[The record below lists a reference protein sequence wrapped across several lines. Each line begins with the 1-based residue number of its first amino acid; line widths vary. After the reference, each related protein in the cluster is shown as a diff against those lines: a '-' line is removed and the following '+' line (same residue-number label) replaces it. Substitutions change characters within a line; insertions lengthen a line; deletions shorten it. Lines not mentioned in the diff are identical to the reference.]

1 MEDYAILHD
10 NKFLLAALDKSAD
23 GILIADGKG
32 MVVYVNDAYE
42 RTTGLSREIMVGN
55 HLAELQA
62 KKVFNESAT
71 LQVLETRNTAY
82 LEHRYSTG
90 KSAVT
95 TATPIFRGEEIVG
108 VLNNTRNITELVQL
122 REELSQTYAEARQA
136 RQEVKLYRSEQMNIA
151 GIVAISEKMRQ
162 VLELAETASLY
173 DSTVCIFGETGTGKE
188 VIAKFIHQ
196 NSPRRKQPF
205 IKFNCAAIP
214 AELFES
220 ELFGYEPGAFTGAS
234 GKGKIGLFEL
244 ANGGSILLDEIGE
257 LPVDKQSKLLRVL
270 QEGEFYRVGGSAPVR
285 LDVRVISAS
294 NRDLEAEVR
303 RGAFRADLLFRLNV
317 LPIRI
322 PPLRER
328 REDIQPL
335 VAAFLQYLNRKYKQ
349 TVAIEEAAMAMLHE
363 YHYPG
368 NVRELQNL
376 IEYLFVTALDGW
388 IVVGSLPPKLI
399 TDSFSEMMVAGAWA
413 STLDQLVGAYEKTVL
428 EMVLRQYPS
437 LTQAAAALGVHASTL
452 SRKLRRYKLPAFSR
466 HKTAGE

>member
-1 MEDYAILHD
+1 MKEYAILQDH
-10 NKFLLAALDKSAD
+10 KFLLTALDKSAD
-23 GILIADGKG
+23 GILIADGEG
-32 MVVYVNDAYE
+32 LVVYVNEAYE
-42 RTTGLSREIMVGN
+42 RTTGLSRELMVGKN
-55 HLAELQA
+55 LADLQSSNL
-62 KKVFNESAT
+62 FNESAT
-71 LQVLETRNTAY
+71 LQVLETRRTVY

-90 KSAVT
+90 KNAVT
-95 TATPIFRGEEIVG
+95 TATPIFQGEEIVG

-122 REELSQTYAEARQA
+122 REELNQSYVAARHA
-136 RQEVKLYRSEQMNIA
+136 RQEVNLYRAEQMNIA
-151 GIVAISEKMRQ
+151 GIVAVSETMRR
-162 VLELAETASLY
+162 VLDLAETASGY
-173 DSTVCIFGETGTGKE
+173 DSTVCIYGETGTGKE
-188 VIAKFIHQ
+188 LIAKFIHQ

-220 ELFGYEPGAFTGAS
+220 ELFGYEAGAFTGAS
-234 GKGKIGLFEL
+234 DKGRIGLFEL

-257 LPVDKQSKLLRVL
+257 LPVEKQSKLLRVL
-270 QEGEFYRVGGSAPVR
+270 QEGEFYRVGGSVPVR

-303 RGAFRADLLFRLNV
+303 SGAFRADLLFRLNV

-328 REDIQPL
+328 QEDIPPL
-335 VAAFLQYLNRKYKQ
+335 VAAFLQNLNRKYKQ
-349 TVAIEEAAMAMLHE
+349 TVAIEDAALAMLHE

-399 TDSFSEMMVAGAWA
+399 TDSFTEMMVAGIGA

-428 EMVLRQYPS
+428 EMVLRRYPS
-437 LTQAAAALGVHASTL
+437 LTRAAAALGVHASTL

-466 HKTAGE
+466 NNSAAE